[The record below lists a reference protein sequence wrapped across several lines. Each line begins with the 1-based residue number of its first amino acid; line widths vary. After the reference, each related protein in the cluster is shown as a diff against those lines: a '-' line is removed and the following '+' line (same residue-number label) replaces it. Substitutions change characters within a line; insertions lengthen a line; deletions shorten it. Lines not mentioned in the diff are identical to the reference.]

1 MAPDIS
7 VDPYHT
13 YNSTAEL
20 FEAQV
25 FSALHDTVPS
35 ANDPKQTVRARVCV
49 YEFFKEILSIQS

>member
-25 FSALHDTVPS
+25 FSTRHDTVPS
-35 ANDPKQTVRARVCV
+35 TNDPKQTLHARVCV
-49 YEFFKEILSIQS
+49 YEFPKEISSIQS